1 MSHNNLSSHGKKR
14 SLWYTY
20 LGKGGAAVF
29 AFLWILLLL
38 GWIFGVLKWG

>member
-1 MSHNNLSSHGKKR
+1 MSHDNSSAQGKNT

-20 LGKGGAAVF
+20 VGKGGAAVF

-38 GWIFGVLKWG
+38 SWIFGVLKWG